1 MNVERPD
8 ILIYVGREFYGTRE
22 EFVYEASEKLSPT
35 GELGFGCCRRVPKI
49 PQALELGL
57 TEVHLLHREGP
68 GEPAMLFGSYVADGI
83 IRCSQIKDVQDQVR
97 RGIPMTAVG
106 AAGRAVLPERG
117 CGGIDP
123 PALYLVSPRDLT
135 VQLGLRPDTGRTGKL
150 TLIEPPLNLGDLK
163 HFRGFRQILWEELM
177 GLVV

>member
-1 MNVERPD
+1 MDPERPD

-22 EFVYEASEKLSPT
+22 EFVFEACEKVSPT
-35 GELGFGCCRRVPKI
+35 GEQGFGCCRRVPKI
-49 PQALELGL
+49 PIALKLGE
-57 TEVHLLHREGP
+57 TEVHLVHREGP
-68 GEPAMLFGSYVADGI
+68 GEPALLFGSYLVDGVI
-83 IRCSQIKDVQDQVR
+83 QCSKIQAVQDQVR
-97 RGIPMTAVG
+97 NGIPMTAVG

-117 CGGIDP
+117 CGEIDP

-135 VQLGLRPDTGRTGKL
+135 LQLGLRPDTGRTGKL
-150 TLIEPPLNLGDLK
+150 SLIEPPLNLGDLK